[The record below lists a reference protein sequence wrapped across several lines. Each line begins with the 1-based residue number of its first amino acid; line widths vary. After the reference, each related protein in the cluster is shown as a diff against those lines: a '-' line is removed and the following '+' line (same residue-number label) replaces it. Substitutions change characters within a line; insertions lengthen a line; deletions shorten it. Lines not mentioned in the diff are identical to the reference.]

1 MHKNMILAMLALSVT
16 VGIESPVYAKAKS
29 IKVQINRLTE
39 NSGYITGKGT
49 PGARV
54 VVSRNHMT
62 YATGKIN
69 QSGKLKLAVNDDLS
83 ANWKYQV
90 KLSKKGYRVR
100 TSYIVAKAAKTTNQS
115 KSTVVTPSAGN
126 SAVSGTS
133 TSVATQSSS
142 TDNNAQLQQL
152 NDQIKSLQNQVTDA
166 TNKANTTR
174 LSPEKQAL
182 ADQYQKQIHDDNVQ
196 LDTLITDMANVKAAA
211 QQITIDQE
219 LLTDGKDGISK
230 NLEEATKNLTGLETQ
245 KDKGD
250 YITDAHIDSAKI
262 AVNEYAS
269 TLKHYDDLVQQG
281 KSAAQL
287 DEDLFSITVNL
298 AQQQQQIN
306 LLTSQLKDLKNKL
319 DNLYY

>member
-1 MHKNMILAMLALSVT
+1 MHKNMILAMLALSAT

-54 VVSRNHMT
+54 TVSRNHMT
-62 YATGKIN
+62 YAAGKIN
-69 QSGKLKLAVNDDLS
+69 RHGKLKLALNDDLS

-90 KLSKKGYRVR
+90 KFSKKGYRVK
-100 TSYIVAKAAKTTNQS
+100 TSYVVAKAVKTINRP
-115 KSTVVTPSAGN
+115 KNNAVTPSASDSTVVGP
-126 SAVSGTS
+126 S
-133 TSVATQSSS
+133 TSAATQSSS
-142 TDNNAQLQQL
+142 TDNNGQLQKL

-166 TNKANTTR
+166 TNKANATR

-211 QQITIDQE
+211 QQMTNDQI
-219 LLTDGKDGISK
+219 LLSSNKDGISNDLEKAK
-230 NLEEATKNLTGLETQ
+230 NSLAELETQ

-250 YITDAHIDSAKI
+250 YITDAHIDSVKS
-262 AVNEYAS
+262 AVNDYAS

-287 DEDLFSITVNL
+287 DEDLFSITANL
-298 AQQQQQIN
+298 AQQQQQID
-306 LLTSQLKDLKNKL
+306 LLTSQLKELKNKL